1 VFYAVALLV
10 VGLFTALALPRVAA
24 LVVVGA
30 VLGAVWWAVAALT
43 GGFDDLEGGAF
54 VGALLVAMFVCSWSL
69 GVVMGGLI
77 RRLTGVYRALI
88 VLAALI
94 GFCMGFV
101 VTFLIG
107 IEETSAPECDGPCFE
122 RWDEVLWVSG
132 GIGVAAAIVFCV
144 IARYV
149 LRRYFTKPS

>member
-1 VFYAVALLV
+1 MFYAVALLV

-30 VLGAVWWAVAALT
+30 VVGAVWWAVAALT

-54 VGALLVAMFVCSWSL
+54 AGALLVAMVVCSWSL
-69 GVVMGGLI
+69 GVVVGALI

-88 VLAALI
+88 VLAALV
-94 GFCMGFV
+94 GFCVGFV

-107 IEETSAPECDGPCFE
+107 IAETSAPECDGPCFE

>member
-10 VGLFTALALPRVAA
+10 VGLLTALALPRVAV

-30 VLGAVWWAVAALT
+30 VLGAVWWSVAALT

-54 VGALLVAMFVCSWSL
+54 VGALLVALFVCSWSL
-69 GVVMGGLI
+69 GVVVGGLI

-107 IEETSAPECDGPCFE
+107 IEETSAPACDGPCFE